1 MIPLSM
7 NRNRTGNLL
16 MLLLALYL
24 ASPADIIPD
33 FIPAAGWIDDIFVIL
48 WAVFKIMDRTNK
60 KKRFR
65 TWLPGRTV
73 YSRGNP
79 DNIAFSHHRSSNRIA
94 VQIRQFK

>member
-24 ASPADIIPD
+24 ASPVDIIPD

-48 WAVFKIMDRTNK
+48 WTVFKIMDRTNK
-60 KKRFR
+60 KSGSVLGF
-65 TWLPGRTV
+65 LDGLFTV
-73 YSRGNP
+73 GVILTILLSA
-79 DNIAFSHHRSSNRIA
+79 IIVLLIVSL
-94 VQIRQFK
+94 FK

>member
-16 MLLLALYL
+16 MLLLLALYL

-48 WAVFKIMDRTNK
+48 WTVFKIMDRTNK
-60 KKRFR
+60 KSDSVLGF
-65 TWLPGRTV
+65 LDGLFTV
-73 YSRGNP
+73 GVILTILLSA
-79 DNIAFSHHRSSNRIA
+79 IIVLLIVSL
-94 VQIRQFK
+94 FK

>member
-1 MIPLSM
+1 M

-16 MLLLALYL
+16 MLLLLALYL

-60 KKRFR
+60 KSGSVLGF
-65 TWLPGRTV
+65 LDGLFTV
-73 YSRGNP
+73 GVILTILLSA
-79 DNIAFSHHRSSNRIA
+79 IIVLLIVSL
-94 VQIRQFK
+94 FK

>member
-48 WAVFKIMDRTNK
+48 WTVVKRMDRTNK
-60 KKRFR
+60 KSGSVLGF
-65 TWLPGRTV
+65 LDGLFTV
-73 YSRGNP
+73 GVILTILLSA
-79 DNIAFSHHRSSNRIA
+79 IIVLLIVSL
-94 VQIRQFK
+94 FK